1 MEEVKVVVDIFKSA
15 KEKGLE
21 NVSIR
26 IYEDLNCV
34 LYVGDKDRFGGGT
47 LDFLLKQ
54 LSDHEDLSWMNK

>member
-1 MEEVKVVVDIFKSA
+1 MEEVIADIFKSA

-34 LYVGDKDRFGGGT
+34 LYVGWKDRLSGKT
-47 LDFLLKQ
+47 LDLLLES
-54 LSDHEDLSWMNK
+54 LSDHEDLSWMN

>member
-1 MEEVKVVVDIFKSA
+1 MEEVKVIVDIFKSA

-34 LYVGDKDRFGGGT
+34 LYVGEKDRFGNGT
-47 LDFLLKQ
+47 LNFLLEQ
-54 LSDHEDLSWMNK
+54 LSDHENLSWMNE